1 MDCYVIEGGVPLKGE
16 INLQGAKNSALP
28 VLAASLL
35 NRGICEIENCPDIK
49 DTETSIEILRSLGC
63 KVTKE
68 KNKVVIDSSCCRK
81 YIIKD
86 SLMNKMRSSIVFLG
100 SLLATSR
107 QAVVS
112 YPGGCC
118 LGERPVDIH
127 IKAFKDMGGA
137 VYEIYGSLYC
147 LFDKAKESEIY
158 LKYPS
163 VGATE
168 NAVIA
173 SVFTQ
178 GKTVINNVAREPEI
192 LHLQEFLNSMGA
204 KVEGAGSDR
213 ITVEGV
219 KELKKYVKYKIPSD
233 RIALVTYL
241 TMGAATGGNIKINNA
256 TCFGTEN
263 EIKVFQKM
271 GYKISV
277 TENAVEI
284 DGSIVPKAFGRIS
297 TSPYPGFP
305 TDSQPFMC
313 MLGALA
319 DGESIIE
326 ENVFEN
332 RFEYARELEKFNFN
346 IRQEENKLIINK
358 SNLKNAECFACDL
371 RGGAVLCIASLCAK
385 GISKIY
391 DIGHIDRGYEDFQE
405 NILKLG
411 GRIKRVYEEEKS
423 VERIG

>member
-1 MDCYVIEGGVPLKGE
+1 MDCYIIEGGVPLKGE

-35 NRGICEIENCPDIK
+35 NKGICEIENCPDIK
-49 DTETSIEILRSLGC
+49 DTDTSIEILRSLGC
-63 KVTKE
+63 KVFKE
-68 KNKVVIDSSCCRK
+68 KDKVIIDSSCCRK

-100 SLLATSR
+100 SLLATSK

-137 VYEIYGSLYC
+137 IYEIYGNLYC
-147 LFDKAKESEIY
+147 LFDKAKATEIY
-158 LKYPS
+158 LNYPS

-173 SVFTQ
+173 SVFTE
-178 GKTVINNVAREPEI
+178 GETVINNAAKEPEI
-192 LHLQEFLNSMGA
+192 FHLQEFLNEMGA
-204 KVEGAGSDR
+204 NVKGAGTDK
-213 ITVEGV
+213 ITVTGV

-241 TMGAATGGNIKINNA
+241 TAVASTGGKIKINNA
-256 TCFGTEN
+256 NTFGAEN
-263 EIKVFQKM
+263 EIKVLQSM
-271 GYKISV
+271 GYKFRF
-277 TENAVEI
+277 TENTIEM
-284 DGSIVPKAFGRIS
+284 DGSIKPKTFGKIA

-313 MLGALA
+313 MLGLLA
-319 DGESIIE
+319 EGESIIE

-332 RFEYARELEKFNFN
+332 RFEYARELKRFNCN
-346 IRQEENKLIINK
+346 IKQEENKLIINK
-358 SNLKNAECFACDL
+358 SNLESTKCYACDL
-371 RGGAVLCIASLCAK
+371 RGGATLCIAALCCS
-385 GISKIY
+385 GVSTVC
-391 DIGHIDRGYEDFQE
+391 DIGHIDRGYQDFQE

-411 GRIKRVYEEEKS
+411 GKIRRVYEEEKS
-423 VERIG
+423 AERIG